1 MCVLLRTQ
9 IGLTQFILA
18 SKDSWW
24 SFTPCSLGCERPQ
37 GGDPDAA
44 VKGQG
49 VLFQIL
55 AVTGKLLAL
64 ENMTEKKKCWGVQGE
79 VYTDPHRK
87 GKCSRRKS
95 PGYNVKVGSLVSW
108 VKSRWIPGLLGLIS
122 YNKNKTRVA

>member
-64 ENMTEKKKCWGVQGE
+64 ENMTEKKKNAGE
-79 VYTDPHRK
+79 FK
-87 GKCSRRKS
+87 
-95 PGYNVKVGSLVSW
+95 
-108 VKSRWIPGLLGLIS
+108 VKSTQIRTGKENAAEGS
-122 YNKNKTRVA
+122 NQDTT